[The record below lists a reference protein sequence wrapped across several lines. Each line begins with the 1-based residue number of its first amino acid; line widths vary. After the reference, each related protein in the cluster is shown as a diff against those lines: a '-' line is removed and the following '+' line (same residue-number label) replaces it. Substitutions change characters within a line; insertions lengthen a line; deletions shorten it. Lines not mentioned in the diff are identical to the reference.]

1 MSAQG
6 ATLRRGTIEL
16 PIWPVAVLVVAA
28 LAAAIGMTALGD
40 AGQTRFV
47 TSVSDSER
55 FANSTAAV
63 REQGAVAPTVDLT
76 NSGVA
81 IKSRGFAVRPNI
93 EPTTAIREQGATLPV
108 IVGISHV
115 APSLHGSVRA
125 TIGTGWDSMGGQN
138 EALHRQY
145 SPPQDGVAPAPV
157 WGPIMVNGEP
167 CMQCR

>member
-16 PIWPVAVLVVAA
+16 PIWPVAVLVVVA

-63 REQGAVAPTVDLT
+63 REQGAA
-76 NSGVA
+76 
-81 IKSRGFAVRPNI
+81 
-93 EPTTAIREQGATLPV
+93 LPV

-115 APSLHGSVRA
+115 APSLHGA
-125 TIGTGWDSMGGQN
+125 TIGTGWDSIGGEN

-145 SPPQDGVAPAPV
+145 SPPQSGVAQAPA

>member
-47 TSVSDSER
+47 TSISDTER

-81 IKSRGFAVRPNI
+81 IRNRGFAVRPNI
-93 EPTTAIREQGATLPV
+93 EPTTAIREQGAALPV

-115 APSLHGSVRA
+115 APSLHSVSA
-125 TIGTGWDSMGGQN
+125 TIGTGWDSIGGQN

-145 SPPQDGVAPAPV
+145 SPPQEDAAPLA
-157 WGPIMVNGEP
+157 GASPIMVNGEP

>member
-6 ATLRRGTIEL
+6 GTLQRRGTIEL
-16 PIWPVAVLVVAA
+16 PILPVAVLVVAA
-28 LAAAIGMTALGD
+28 LAAAIGMTLLRD

-47 TSVSDSER
+47 TSVTDTER

-63 REQGAVAPTVDLT
+63 REQGA
-76 NSGVA
+76 
-81 IKSRGFAVRPNI
+81 
-93 EPTTAIREQGATLPV
+93 TLPV
-108 IVGISHV
+108 VVGISHV
-115 APSLHGSVRA
+115 APSLHGVSA
-125 TIGTGWDSMGGQN
+125 TYGTGWDSIGGQN

-145 SPPQDGVAPAPV
+145 SPPQEGAAPAPV

>member
-1 MSAQG
+1 MSTQG

-28 LAAAIGMTALGD
+28 LAAVIALSTIDTVGTTAPARTLVTVTD
-40 AGQTRFV
+40 AQRL
-47 TSVSDSER
+47 
-55 FANSTAAV
+55 ANSTAAV
-63 REQGAVAPTVDLT
+63 
-76 NSGVA
+76 
-81 IKSRGFAVRPNI
+81 
-93 EPTTAIREQGATLPV
+93 REQGATLPV

-115 APSLHGSVRA
+115 APSLHGA

-145 SPPQDGVAPAPV
+145 SSPQDGVAQAPV

-167 CMQCR
+167 CVQCK

>member
-1 MSAQG
+1 MSTQG

-28 LAAAIGMTALGD
+28 LAAVIALSTIDTVGTTAPARTLVTVTD
-40 AGQTRFV
+40 AQRL
-47 TSVSDSER
+47 
-55 FANSTAAV
+55 ANSTAAV
-63 REQGAVAPTVDLT
+63 
-76 NSGVA
+76 
-81 IKSRGFAVRPNI
+81 
-93 EPTTAIREQGATLPV
+93 REQGATLPV

-115 APSLHGSVRA
+115 APSLHGA

-145 SPPQDGVAPAPV
+145 SSPQDGVAQAPV

>member
-6 ATLRRGTIEL
+6 ATLRRGTVHI
-16 PIWPVAVLVVAA
+16 PIWPVAVVV
-28 LAAAIGMTALGD
+28 LAATAAMIGLSSIDSIGTIAPARTL
-40 AGQTRFV
+40 V
-47 TSVSDSER
+47 TVTNAQR
-55 FANSTAAV
+55 LANSTAAV
-63 REQGAVAPTVDLT
+63 REQGAVAPTIDLT

-81 IKSRGFAVRPNI
+81 IQHRGFAVRPGL
-93 EPTTAIREQGATLPV
+93 EPTTAFREQGAALPV

-115 APSLHGSVRA
+115 APSVA
-125 TIGTGWDSMGGQN
+125 YGTGWDSIGGRN

-145 SPPQDGVAPAPV
+145 SPPQDGVALAPV